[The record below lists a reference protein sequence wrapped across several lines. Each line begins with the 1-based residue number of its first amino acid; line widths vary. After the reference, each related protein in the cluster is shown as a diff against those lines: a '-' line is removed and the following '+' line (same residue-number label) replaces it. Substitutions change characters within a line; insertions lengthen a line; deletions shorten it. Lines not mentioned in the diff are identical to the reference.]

1 MDINHS
7 LRLYRQVLLNLAS
20 SFQSIL
26 VIDGLGVL
34 LTETAGG
41 YWSANPRNTSIL
53 INNKIFQ

>member
-20 SFQSIL
+20 IFQSIL

-41 YWSANPRNTSIL
+41 CWSENPRKTSIL